1 MMSGFPRWCLFF
13 DFHTMPANPDVG
25 KGFDIEAI
33 VDRIAGAGVQYVV
46 FPARCN
52 LGTAY
57 YDTKIGIRHPALTYD
72 LLPRFVEECHKR
84 GIKGSEIL
92 AGRSL
97 RT

>member
-1 MMSGFPRWCLFF
+1 MSNFPRWCLFF

-33 VDRIAGAGVQYVV
+33 TDRFVEAGVQYVV

-57 YDTKIGIRHPALTYD
+57 
-72 LLPRFVEECHKR
+72 
-84 GIKGSEIL
+84 
-92 AGRSL
+92 
-97 RT
+97 